1 MTTENRDF
9 FLNNLLIATAE
20 DHSLRYALETKLEIC
35 LWFLKGA
42 GKVFSCH

>member
-9 FLNNLLIATAE
+9 FLNNLIATAE
-20 DHSLRYALETKLEIC
+20 DQTLSYALETKLEIC

-42 GKVFSCH
+42 VKVFSCH